1 MRGDFMRTTLDI
13 PEELIKEAQELLQF
27 QSKTDVVIL
36 SLKELIRNRR
46 IEELKKLAGQI
57 DLKIDLKKQRKRA

>member
-1 MRGDFMRTTLDI
+1 MRTTLDI
-13 PEELIKEAQELLQF
+13 PEELIKEAQELLPF
-27 QSKTDVVIL
+27 QSITDMVIL

-57 DLKIDLKKQRKRA
+57 DLKIYLKKQRRRA

>member
-1 MRGDFMRTTLDI
+1 MRTTLDI

>member
-1 MRGDFMRTTLDI
+1 MQGDFMRMTLNI

-46 IEELKKLAGQI
+46 IEELKNLAGQI